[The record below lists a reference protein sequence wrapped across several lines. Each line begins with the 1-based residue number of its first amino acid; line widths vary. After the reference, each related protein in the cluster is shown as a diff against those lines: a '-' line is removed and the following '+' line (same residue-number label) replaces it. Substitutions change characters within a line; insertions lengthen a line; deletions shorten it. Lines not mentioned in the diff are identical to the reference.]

1 MYINIYIYVYWTV
14 LLNFTSFQ
22 IRSRHRCRWVR
33 QLKQHGDTC
42 HRLEPGLCGRL
53 STWRPRH
60 WDTFAASSNMSEKSR
75 PLNGHF
81 RWTNHRKRS
90 RRYFFQQAML
100 DCQRIFA
107 LHCWSSGNCSWFLR
121 CFSCIWM
128 CFYVSFLRHFWSDS
142 RRLYHWEF
150 VGKMVAA
157 VALIVFWKW

>member
-1 MYINIYIYVYWTV
+1 MYINIYICV
-14 LLNFTSFQ
+14 LDCVAQLHIISDSIQ
-22 IRSRHRCRWVR
+22 APLPVSQAAQAAWRHMPSV
-33 QLKQHGDTC
+33 G
-42 HRLEPGLCGRL
+42 
-53 STWRPRH
+53 TWAVWATEH
-60 WDTFAASSNMSEKSR
+60 LASSSLGYFCGVIKYVWEIPATKWS
-75 PLNGHF
+75 F